1 MRDLEQ
7 EYQDAIK
14 ELSKCEKQMLPAI
27 YNNDAQQI
35 FPLLDETQKIVNDV
49 LLGSTPPDKVLFD
62 MLKEIITLRK
72 YLIKV
77 SFKIEKAREPAGVVE
92 GLLLHAALNFVL
104 NLLYRQQQ
112 IIEMKLG
119 ISAPKGS
126 LLC

>member
-14 ELSKCEKQMLPAI
+14 ELSKCEKQMLSAI

-35 FPLLDETQKIVNDV
+35 FPLLDETQNVVTNV
-49 LLGSTPPDKVLFD
+49 LLESTQPDKVLAD
-62 MLKEIITLRK
+62 MLEEILTLRK

-77 SFKIEKAREPAGVVE
+77 SLKIERDKEPEKVVE
-92 GLLLHAALNFVL
+92 GFLLHASLSFVL
-104 NLLYRQQQ
+104 NMLYQQQQ

-119 ISAPKGS
+119 ISTPKWS
-126 LLC
+126 YLC

>member
-14 ELSKCEKQMLPAI
+14 ELSKCEKQMLSAI

-49 LLGSTPPDKVLFD
+49 LLGSTPP
-62 MLKEIITLRK
+62 E
-72 YLIKV
+72 V

>member
-14 ELSKCEKQMLPAI
+14 ELSKCEKQMLSAI

-77 SFKIEKAREPAGVVE
+77 SFKLEKASEPAGVVE

>member
-14 ELSKCEKQMLPAI
+14 ELSKCEKQMLSAI

-62 MLKEIITLRK
+62 M
-72 YLIKV
+72 Y
-77 SFKIEKAREPAGVVE
+77 ARDAICCAAAVFAAECEWPMDVV
-92 GLLLHAALNFVL
+92 
-104 NLLYRQQQ
+104 
-112 IIEMKLG
+112 
-119 ISAPKGS
+119 
-126 LLC
+126 